1 MASNSTTSWR
11 RASRSSFSTTA
22 RWAMGKADG
31 IDDALGR
38 YLVFLKNC
46 VPRSV
51 NFESMRIA
59 IDCANG
65 AGYKVGPD
73 VLEELGAE
81 VVALGVDPNG
91 VNINDRGGAVHLE
104 RIRRSE

>member
-1 MASNSTTSWR
+1 M
-11 RASRSSFSTTA
+11 
-22 RWAMGKADG
+22 
-31 IDDALGR
+31 
-38 YLVFLKNC
+38 FLKTC

-73 VLEELGAE
+73 VLEELGAD
-81 VVALGVDPNG
+81 VVAIGVDPNG
-91 VNINDRGGAVHLE
+91 ININDGCGAVHLAGFAKPCCASDVTSAS
-104 RIRRSE
+104 RSTATAIA